1 MEKKINQLKSLLN
14 EMDSVV
20 VAYSGGT
27 DSTLLLKIVHDIMG
41 EKAIALTAVSA
52 SMPQLELE
60 KARQVASQIGARH
73 VFLETRETDD
83 PRYLENTPNRCYFC
97 RLITYQEIDD
107 YAKKNGFRFVL
118 DGSNIDDLI
127 DHRPGRLA
135 AQEFG
140 VRSPLQE
147 AGFSKLEIRSLAH
160 QLGLPNWNQPAA
172 ACLSSRIPYGNP
184 ITIEILSRVEA
195 AENAL
200 KSLGFSQLR
209 VRHHDKIARIE
220 IHPDEFQAI
229 LHHRDVIITALKN
242 TGYHFVT
249 LDLTGFRS
257 GSLNEVLSTHGS
269 N

>member
-1 MEKKINQLKSLLN
+1 MEKKFNQLNSLLM

-27 DSTLLLKIVHDIMG
+27 DSTLLLKIAHDLLG
-41 EKAIALTAVSA
+41 AKAIALTAVSA
-52 SMPQLELE
+52 SMPQGELE
-60 KARQVASQIGARH
+60 KASQIASQIGAKH
-73 VFLETRETDD
+73 VIIPTRETED
-83 PRYLENTPNRCYFC
+83 PRYQENTPNRCYFC
-97 RLITYQEIDD
+97 RFITYREIND
-107 YAKKNGFRFVL
+107 YAKKNGFRFIL
-118 DGSNIDDLI
+118 DGSNSDDLC
-127 DHRPGRLA
+127 DYRPGRQA
-135 AQEFG
+135 ARECG

-147 AGFSKLEIRSLAH
+147 SGFSKLQIRSLAR

-172 ACLSSRIPYGNP
+172 ACLSSRIPYGTQ
-184 ITIEILSRVEA
+184 ITNEILSQVDA

-229 LHHRDVIITALKN
+229 LNHRDEILTALKN
-242 TGYHFVT
+242 TGYLYIT

-257 GSLNEVLSTHGS
+257 GSLNEVLSAHGS
-269 N
+269 I